1 MAENMEPRAAEPGNV
16 QQDMPFLT
24 IECETGINRKALAA
38 LADEYGIARRT
49 HRPRGSLDREWLHQQ
64 YVVRRRTLEDIGR
77 ETGMSGSA
85 VGARARVYGIETQ
98 NNRQPRCPQHDF
110 TSAPEVIQPTLGSS
124 YAIRRLRLFIQAV
137 RYPTLI
143 EACQTHGI
151 HPSTLTMQLKR
162 LETDLGGPLLI
173 RASRG
178 RQLTLTRLG
187 RDVVEAVEVWAHTL
201 AEHPRE
207 TWARSQWR
215 PPRPGRRRKRRH
227 HVEAPGLDR
236 FPALLHPAV
245 RTFAGRRR
253 LHRLLQAAN
262 HPSLAAYCR
271 ASGMSPSALTPQI
284 QHLERD
290 LQGQLLIRGQHGHR
304 MRLTDFGQKVLVT
317 AHPYADQLDVG
328 EGRNRKDDG
337 DGARST
343 TRV

>member
-1 MAENMEPRAAEPGNV
+1 M
-16 QQDMPFLT
+16 
-24 IECETGINRKALAA
+24 
-38 LADEYGIARRT
+38 
-49 HRPRGSLDREWLHQQ
+49 
-64 YVVRRRTLEDIGR
+64 
-77 ETGMSGSA
+77 
-85 VGARARVYGIETQ
+85 
-98 NNRQPRCPQHDF
+98 
-110 TSAPEVIQPTLGSS
+110 IQPTLGSS